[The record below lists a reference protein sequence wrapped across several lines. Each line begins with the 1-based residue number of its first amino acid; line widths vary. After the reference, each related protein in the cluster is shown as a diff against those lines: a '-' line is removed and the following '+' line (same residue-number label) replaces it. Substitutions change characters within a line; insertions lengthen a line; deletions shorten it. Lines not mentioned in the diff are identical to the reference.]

1 MYNVIKNKMIHFFIS
16 RVHQLIHGFAITNNL
31 FPIPFAIRKNS
42 QCSTSMN
49 FDYNNM
55 FLHEINY
62 SEVSLY
68 CVYPV
73 YTDSLPLLCVC

>member
-1 MYNVIKNKMIHFFIS
+1 MYVRTKSFILLS
-16 RVHQLIHGFAITNNL
+16 CVHQLIHGFAITNNL

-62 SEVSLY
+62 SEVKSTHTAQ
-68 CVYPV
+68 P
-73 YTDSLPLLCVC
+73 S